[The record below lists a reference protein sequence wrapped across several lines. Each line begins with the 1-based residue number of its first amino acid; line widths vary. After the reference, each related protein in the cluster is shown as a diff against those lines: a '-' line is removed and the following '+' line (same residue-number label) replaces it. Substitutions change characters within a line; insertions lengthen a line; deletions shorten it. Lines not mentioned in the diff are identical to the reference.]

1 MTDLIELAERCE
13 KSIGPDRDL
22 DALIMATLFRREN
35 RLIGTREEMD
45 DGSWRHIKTCVWVD
59 PATDEWVST
68 AAREFTSSIDAAM
81 TLVPQGFAVELSEA
95 WGPGRKDWTA
105 TMKRRSI
112 DGAGTWPKANSDKPA
127 LALCAAAMRARASV
141 LPSQDVGGGK

>member
-1 MTDLIELAERCE
+1 VSTLLDLADCCE
-13 KSIGPDRDL
+13 KAIGADREL
-22 DALIMATLFRREN
+22 DALIMATLFRREK

-45 DGSWRHIKTCVWVD
+45 DGSWRHIKTGVWVD
-59 PATDEWVST
+59 QATDEWVST

-95 WGPGRKDWTA
+95 WGPGRKDWRA

-127 LALCAAAMRARASV
+127 LALCAAALRARASAGTAEGQ
-141 LPSQDVGGGK
+141 S